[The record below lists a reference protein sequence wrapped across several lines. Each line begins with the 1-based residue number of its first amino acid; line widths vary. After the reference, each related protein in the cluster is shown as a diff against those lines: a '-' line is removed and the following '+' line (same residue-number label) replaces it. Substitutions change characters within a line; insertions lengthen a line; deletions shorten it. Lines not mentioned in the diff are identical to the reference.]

1 MEPRL
6 ARVPHEAGRGR
17 QAPALLFCFFHDGG
31 ILGPRGL
38 ECVRG
43 ERRDL
48 IFRHDHCLCDWWRS
62 HGKKFFDVLALGR
75 GSVGRGV

>member
-48 IFRHDHCLCDWWRS
+48 IF
-62 HGKKFFDVLALGR
+62 
-75 GSVGRGV
+75 